1 MDSMAFNTVSVLK
14 QEIETLEVCRND
26 KYNMEYQVV
35 IRWLKNRV
43 HDLENE

>member
-1 MDSMAFNTVSVLK
+1 MDSIAFNIVSVLK

-35 IRWLKNRV
+35 IRWLNNRV
-43 HDLENE
+43 RELENE

>member
-1 MDSMAFNTVSVLK
+1 MDSIAFNIVSVLN

-35 IRWLKNRV
+35 IRWLNNRV
-43 HDLENE
+43 RELEND

>member
-26 KYNMEYQVV
+26 KYNMEYQIVL
-35 IRWLKNRV
+35 RWLNNRV
-43 HDLENE
+43 RELEND

>member
-1 MDSMAFNTVSVLK
+1 MDSMAFNIVSVLK

-35 IRWLKNRV
+35 IRWLNNRV
-43 HDLENE
+43 RELEND

>member
-1 MDSMAFNTVSVLK
+1 MDSIAFNIISVLK

-35 IRWLKNRV
+35 IRWLNNRV
-43 HDLENE
+43 RELENE